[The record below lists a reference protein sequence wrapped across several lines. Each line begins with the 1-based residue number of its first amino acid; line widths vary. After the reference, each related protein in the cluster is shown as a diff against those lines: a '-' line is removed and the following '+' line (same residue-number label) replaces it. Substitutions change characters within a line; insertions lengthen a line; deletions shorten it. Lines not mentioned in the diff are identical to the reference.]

1 MDQKCPSRFICRRR
15 RRLQSNR
22 PGTAR
27 WRHAARAALVG
38 AKQVGRAVLVLGVFT
53 LMLAA
58 AMALGLLI
66 WVPHFHVNS

>member
-1 MDQKCPSRFICRRR
+1 MSVAFHLPAPPAAPIESPRHGKVAAAI
-15 RRLQSNR
+15 
-22 PGTAR
+22 
-27 WRHAARAALVG
+27 RHAARAALVG